1 MIQEQ
6 DKKKKKYKKVV
17 KMSKT
22 ERLLYTLAITLL
34 LLAPIS
40 VVFSKATLSKLNF
53 EVEEKKR
60 EIESDCRCCRGCT
73 CQGTACSGR
82 YHYHRSIRGNQPY
95 ADQEGYQT

>member
-1 MIQEQ
+1 M
-6 DKKKKKYKKVV
+6 KKKKYKKVV

-34 LLAPIS
+34 LVAPIS

-60 EIESDCRCCRGCT
+60 EIEKKQKENDSLAMAIDELASLT
-73 CQGTACSGR
+73 TIQQVAQS
-82 YHYHRSIRGNQPY
+82 
-95 ADQEGYQT
+95 EGLSYNNANIKVVR

>member
-1 MIQEQ
+1 M
-6 DKKKKKYKKVV
+6 KKKKYKKVV

-34 LLAPIS
+34 LVAPIS

-60 EIESDCRCCRGCT
+60 EIEKQQKENDSLAMAIDELASLT
-73 CQGTACSGR
+73 TIQQVAQS
-82 YHYHRSIRGNQPY
+82 
-95 ADQEGYQT
+95 EGLSYNNANIKVVR

>member
-1 MIQEQ
+1 
-6 DKKKKKYKKVV
+6 
-17 KMSKT
+17 MSKT

-60 EIESDCRCCRGCT
+60 EIEKQQKENDSLAMAIDELASLT
-73 CQGTACSGR
+73 TVQQVAQS
-82 YHYHRSIRGNQPY
+82 
-95 ADQEGYQT
+95 EGLSYNNANIKVVR

>member
-1 MIQEQ
+1 M
-6 DKKKKKYKKVV
+6 KKKKYKKVV

-53 EVEEKKR
+53 EVEEEKR
-60 EIESDCRCCRGCT
+60 EIEKQQKENDSLAMAIDELASLT
-73 CQGTACSGR
+73 TVQQVAQS
-82 YHYHRSIRGNQPY
+82 
-95 ADQEGYQT
+95 EGLSYNNANIKVVR

>member
-1 MIQEQ
+1 M
-6 DKKKKKYKKVV
+6 KKKKYKKVV
-17 KMSKT
+17 KMPKT

-60 EIESDCRCCRGCT
+60 EIEKQQKENDSLAMAIDELASLT
-73 CQGTACSGR
+73 TIQQVAQS
-82 YHYHRSIRGNQPY
+82 
-95 ADQEGYQT
+95 EGLSYNNANIKVVR

>member
-1 MIQEQ
+1 M
-6 DKKKKKYKKVV
+6 KKKKYKKVV

-60 EIESDCRCCRGCT
+60 EIEKQQKENDSLAMAIDELASLT
-73 CQGTACSGR
+73 TVQQVAQS
-82 YHYHRSIRGNQPY
+82 
-95 ADQEGYQT
+95 EGLSYNNANIKVVR

>member
-1 MIQEQ
+1 M
-6 DKKKKKYKKVV
+6 KKKKYKKVV

-34 LLAPIS
+34 LIAPIS

-60 EIESDCRCCRGCT
+60 EIEKKQKENDSLAMAIDELASLT
-73 CQGTACSGR
+73 TIQQVAQS
-82 YHYHRSIRGNQPY
+82 
-95 ADQEGYQT
+95 EGLSYNNANIKVVR

>member
-1 MIQEQ
+1 M
-6 DKKKKKYKKVV
+6 KKKKYKKVV

-34 LLAPIS
+34 LIAPIS

-60 EIESDCRCCRGCT
+60 EIEKQQKENDSLAMAIDELASLT
-73 CQGTACSGR
+73 TIQQVAQS
-82 YHYHRSIRGNQPY
+82 
-95 ADQEGYQT
+95 EGLSYNNANIKVVR

>member
-1 MIQEQ
+1 M
-6 DKKKKKYKKVV
+6 KKKRYKKVV

-34 LLAPIS
+34 LIAPIS

-60 EIESDCRCCRGCT
+60 EIEKQQKENDSLAMAIDELASLT
-73 CQGTACSGR
+73 TVQQVAQS
-82 YHYHRSIRGNQPY
+82 
-95 ADQEGYQT
+95 EGLSYNNANIKVVR

>member
-1 MIQEQ
+1 M
-6 DKKKKKYKKVV
+6 KKKKYKKVV

-60 EIESDCRCCRGCT
+60 EIE
-73 CQGTACSGR
+73 
-82 YHYHRSIRGNQPY
+82 NQQKENDSL
-95 ADQEGYQT
+95 AMAIDELASLTTVQQVAQSEGLSYNNANIKVVR

>member
-1 MIQEQ
+1 M
-6 DKKKKKYKKVV
+6 KKKKYKKVV

-34 LLAPIS
+34 LVAPIS

-60 EIESDCRCCRGCT
+60 EIEKQQKENDSLAMAIDELASLT
-73 CQGTACSGR
+73 TVQQVAQS
-82 YHYHRSIRGNQPY
+82 
-95 ADQEGYQT
+95 EGLSYNNANIKVVR